1 VTRAIG
7 AVALLISLAIGGWL
21 FALQSKNQGPTAPA
35 VTQAESQA
43 VVAAASADFAQ
54 VTEGLQ
60 GQYAQAGTYAGAQL
74 PVGSGVTLAQASTT
88 SYCLQ
93 ATVDGELVH
102 QAGPGGAPAL
112 GPC

>member
-7 AVALLISLAIGGWL
+7 AVVLLISLAIGGWL
-21 FALQSKNQGPTAPA
+21 FALQSKNQGPTAQA

-43 VVAAASADFAQ
+43 VVATAAANFGQ
-54 VTEGLQ
+54 VTEVLQ

-74 PVGSGVTLAQASTT
+74 PVGSGVTLALASTT
-88 SYCLQ
+88 SYCLE
-93 ATVDGELVH
+93 ANVNGELVH
-102 QAGPGGAPAL
+102 QTGPGGAPAL

>member
-1 VTRAIG
+1 MTRTIG

-43 VVAAASADFAQ
+43 VVATAAADFAQ
-54 VTEGLQ
+54 VTEVLQ

-74 PVGSGVTLAQASTT
+74 PVGSGVTLALASTT

-93 ATVDGELVH
+93 ADVNGELVH
-102 QAGPGGAPAL
+102 QAGPGGVPAL